1 MIGTQNT
8 LQAIDRTATN
18 AYIDSVDSVLAR
30 TLETPLDLGARPG
43 TLGLVDL
50 ACRIREL
57 RSSADYRDHGRYR
70 VTLGAVRYEFP
81 PGAVVKVAGMQDWG
95 RVTLTLPREWRA
107 EWAWKSG
114 NETHQDAARTT
125 QRRAVRG

>member
-70 VTLGAVRYEFP
+70 VSPSAVRYRLP
-81 PGAVVKVAGMQDWG
+81 QRVKDRLTSAGIALAAPTGWC
-95 RVTLTLPREWRA
+95 A
-107 EWAWKSG
+107 EWQW
-114 NETHQDAARTT
+114 R
-125 QRRAVRG
+125 